1 LNFWALY
8 LNAIPPSYSSLDGSP
23 PAVIDHSGGLHWQP
37 PEWFKNICFVLLF
50 PSHPGNV
57 GSAARAMRVM
67 GFKHLRVVGPRHAN
81 VGKQPK
87 AIALASGALDVLE
100 NLQEF
105 ETIDEALHDI
115 ELKVAVSATGREFG
129 PVPRTPEEMCAEI
142 VQLST
147 AVAVLDD
154 APKIALI
161 FGTERTGMSIEQVQ
175 RCQRLCSI
183 PGTANYQSLNLA
195 QAVQI
200 LSYCLG
206 RAAQMQLPVMQPDR
220 RATDAEQSNDPG
232 EKLANDAQVNGM
244 LEHLEKML
252 IQTGFLDVEQPKKLM
267 PRLQRLF
274 NRAMLKRSE
283 VDILRGIYAS
293 IEKHQQSRR

>member
-1 LNFWALY
+1 LNSTAPTSPMPESG
-8 LNAIPPSYSSLDGSP
+8 IPKT
-23 PAVIDHSGGLHWQP
+23 IDHSGGLHWQP

-57 GSAARAMRVM
+57 GSAARAIRVM

-129 PVPRTPEEMCAEI
+129 PAPQTPEELCAEI
-142 VQLST
+142 VQRST
-147 AVAVLDD
+147 SASSLGD

-206 RAAQMQLPVMQPDR
+206 RAAQLLPVEKTEN
-220 RATDAEQSNDPG
+220 ATLDVEQSSDPG
-232 EKLANDAQVNGM
+232 EKFANDAQVKGM
-244 LEHLEKML
+244 LEHLEKTL
-252 IQTGFLDVEQPKKLM
+252 VQTGFLDVDQPKKLM
-267 PRLQRLF
+267 PRLQRMF

-283 VDILRGIYAS
+283 VDILRGVFAS
-293 IEKHQQSRR
+293 IEKIIHSRR

>member
-1 LNFWALY
+1 MPESSTP
-8 LNAIPPSYSSLDGSP
+8 AI
-23 PAVIDHSGGLHWQP
+23 IDHSGGLHWQP

-67 GFKHLRVVGPRHAN
+67 GFKNLRVVGPRHAN

-100 NLQEF
+100 NLLEY
-105 ETIDEALHDI
+105 ETLDEALLDI

-129 PVPRTPEEMCAEI
+129 PVPQTPEEMCAEI
-142 VQLST
+142 VELST
-147 AVAVLDD
+147 SVTTLSD
-154 APKIALI
+154 APRIALI

-206 RAAQMQLPVMQPDR
+206 RAAQLQLP
-220 RATDAEQSNDPG
+220 ATQSMREVSNIELSNDPG
-232 EKLANDAQVNGM
+232 EKLANDAQVTGM
-244 LEHLEKML
+244 LEHLEKTL
-252 IQTGFLDVEQPKKLM
+252 IQTGFLDVDQPKKLM

-293 IEKHQQSRR
+293 IEKHNQSRR

>member
-1 LNFWALY
+1 MPESG
-8 LNAIPPSYSSLDGSP
+8 IPKT
-23 PAVIDHSGGLHWQP
+23 IDHSGGLHWQP

-129 PVPRTPEEMCAEI
+129 PAPQTPEELCAEI
-142 VQLST
+142 VQRST
-147 AVAVLDD
+147 SASSLGD

-206 RAAQMQLPVMQPDR
+206 RAAQLLPEEKTENAAVDV
-220 RATDAEQSNDPG
+220 EQSSDPG
-232 EKLANDAQVNGM
+232 EKFANDAQVKGM
-244 LEHLEKML
+244 LEHLEKTL
-252 IQTGFLDVEQPKKLM
+252 VQTGFLDVDQPKKLM
-267 PRLQRLF
+267 PRLQRMF

-283 VDILRGIYAS
+283 VDILRGVFAS
-293 IEKHQQSRR
+293 IEKIIHSRR

>member
-1 LNFWALY
+1 LNS
-8 LNAIPPSYSSLDGSP
+8 ISPSNPTPNGGT

-67 GFKHLRVVGPRHAN
+67 GFKHLRVVGPRYAN

-100 NLQEF
+100 NLGEY
-105 ETIDEALHDI
+105 ETLDEALHDI

-129 PVPRTPEEMCAEI
+129 PVPQTPEEMCAEI

-147 AVAVLDD
+147 SVTSLSD

-206 RAAQMQLPVMQPDR
+206 RAAQLHLPSTSAQSALSIAD
-220 RATDAEQSNDPG
+220 TSNDPG
-232 EKLANDAQVNGM
+232 EKLANDAQVTGM
-244 LEHLEKML
+244 LEHLEKTL
-252 IQTGFLDVEQPKKLM
+252 IQTGFLDAEQPKKLM

-293 IEKHQQSRR
+293 IEKYTQSRR

>member
-1 LNFWALY
+1 LY
-8 LNAIPPSYSSLDGSP
+8 LNAISSPNVTPQGSTSV
-23 PAVIDHSGGLHWQP
+23 AIDHSAGLHWQS

-105 ETIDEALHDI
+105 ETLDEALKDI

-129 PVPRTPEEMCAEI
+129 PVPQTPEDICAEI
-142 VQLST
+142 VTLST
-147 AVAVLDD
+147 SVSSPNEG
-154 APKIALI
+154 PKIALI

-206 RAAQMQLPVMQPDR
+206 RAAQLQVSSNAREHIVSSADV
-220 RATDAEQSNDPG
+220 SNDPG
-232 EKLANDAQVNGM
+232 ERLASDSEVIGM
-244 LEHLEKML
+244 LAHLERTL
-252 IQTGFLDVEQPKKLM
+252 IQTGFLDEEQPKKLM

-274 NRAMLKRSE
+274 NKAMLRRSE
-283 VDILRGIYAS
+283 VDILRGVYAS
-293 IEKHQQSRR
+293 VEKHNQSPR

>member
-1 LNFWALY
+1 LNPILPSHPMPESS
-8 LNAIPPSYSSLDGSP
+8 NPAI
-23 PAVIDHSGGLHWQP
+23 IDHSGGLHWQP

-67 GFKHLRVVGPRHAN
+67 GFKNLRVVGPRHAN

-100 NLQEF
+100 NLLEY
-105 ETIDEALHDI
+105 ETLDEALLDI

-129 PVPRTPEEMCAEI
+129 PVPQTPEEMCAEI
-142 VQLST
+142 VELST
-147 AVAVLDD
+147 SVTTLSD
-154 APKIALI
+154 APRIALI

-206 RAAQMQLPVMQPDR
+206 RAAQLQLP
-220 RATDAEQSNDPG
+220 ATQSMREVSNIELSNDPG
-232 EKLANDAQVNGM
+232 EKLANDAQVTGM
-244 LEHLEKML
+244 LEHLEKTL
-252 IQTGFLDVEQPKKLM
+252 IQTGFLDVDQPKKLM

-293 IEKHQQSRR
+293 IEKHNQSRR

>member
-1 LNFWALY
+1 LY
-8 LNAIPPSYSSLDGSP
+8 LNAISSSNLSSQGDTSV
-23 PAVIDHSGGLHWQP
+23 AIDHSAGLHWQA
-37 PEWFKNICFVLLF
+37 PEWFKNVYFVLLF

-67 GFKHLRVVGPRHAN
+67 GFKHLRVVGPRYAN

-105 ETIDEALHDI
+105 ETLDEALQDI

-129 PVPRTPEEMCAEI
+129 PLPQTPEDICAEI
-142 VQLST
+142 VALST
-147 AVAVLDD
+147 SVPSLNEG
-154 APKIALI
+154 PKIALI

-206 RAAQMQLPVMQPDR
+206 RAAQLQVSSTILQTR
-220 RATDAEQSNDPG
+220 GSSAEFSNDPA
-232 EKLANDAQVNGM
+232 ERLASDSEVMGM
-244 LEHLEKML
+244 LAHLEKTL
-252 IQTGFLDVEQPKKLM
+252 IQTGFLDKEQPKKLM

-274 NRAMLKRSE
+274 NKAMLRRSE
-283 VDILRGIYAS
+283 VDILRGVYAS
-293 IEKHQQSRR
+293 VEKQNQSRR

>member
-1 LNFWALY
+1 MTE
-8 LNAIPPSYSSLDGSP
+8 SSV
-23 PAVIDHSGGLHWQP
+23 AAAIDHSGGLHWQP

-67 GFKHLRVVGPRHAN
+67 GFKHLRVVGPRHSN

-105 ETIDEALHDI
+105 ETLDEALHDI

-129 PVPRTPEEMCAEI
+129 PLPQPPEDICGEI
-142 VQLST
+142 VMRST
-147 AVAVLDD
+147 KGD
-154 APKIALI
+154 APKVALI

-206 RAAQMQLPVMQPDR
+206 RATQLQTTSKSVIEAP
-220 RATDAEQSNDPG
+220 SNSELSADPG
-232 EKLANDAQVNGM
+232 EKLANDAQVSGM
-244 LEHLEKML
+244 LAHLEKTL
-252 IQTGFLDVEQPKKLM
+252 IQTGFLDQEQPKKLM

-274 NRAMLKRSE
+274 NRSELKRSE
-283 VDILRGIYAS
+283 VDILRGIFAS
-293 IEKHQQSRR
+293 IEKKTHSRT

>member
-1 LNFWALY
+1 MPESG
-8 LNAIPPSYSSLDGSP
+8 IPKT
-23 PAVIDHSGGLHWQP
+23 IDHSGGLHWQP
-37 PEWFKNICFVLLF
+37 PEWFRNICFVLLF

-129 PVPRTPEEMCAEI
+129 PTPQTPEELCAEI
-142 VQLST
+142 VQRST
-147 AVAVLDD
+147 SPNSLVD

-206 RAAQMQLPVMQPDR
+206 RAAQLQLPSQLPLGTTENAASDFE
-220 RATDAEQSNDPG
+220 ASSDPG

-244 LEHLEKML
+244 LEHLEKTL
-252 IQTGFLDVEQPKKLM
+252 VQTGFLDVDQPKKLM
-267 PRLQRLF
+267 PRLQRMF
-274 NRAMLKRSE
+274 NRALLKRSE
-283 VDILRGIYAS
+283 VDILRGVFAS
-293 IEKHQQSRR
+293 IEKIIHSRR

>member
-1 LNFWALY
+1 VA
-8 LNAIPPSYSSLDGSP
+8 
-23 PAVIDHSGGLHWQP
+23 IDHSGGLHWQP
-37 PEWFKNICFVLLF
+37 PEWFKNIYFVLLF

-67 GFKHLRVVGPRHAN
+67 GFKNLRVVGPRHAN

-100 NLQEF
+100 NLAEY
-105 ETIDEALHDI
+105 ETLDEALSDI

-129 PVPRTPEEMCAEI
+129 PVPQTPEEICAEI
-142 VQLST
+142 VTLST
-147 AVAVLDD
+147 SVPSLND
-154 APKIALI
+154 APKIALV
-161 FGTERTGMSIEQVQ
+161 FGTERTGLSIEQVQ
-175 RCQRLCSI
+175 RCQRVCSI

-206 RAAQMQLPVMQPDR
+206 RAAQLQLPAKRSEIDVTQ
-220 RATDAEQSNDPG
+220 AEMSNDPG
-232 EKLANDAQVNGM
+232 EKLANDAQVTGM
-244 LEHLEKML
+244 LEHLEKTL
-252 IQTGFLDVEQPKKLM
+252 IQTGFLDTEQPKKLM

-274 NRAMLKRSE
+274 NRSMLKRSE
-283 VDILRGIYAS
+283 VDILRGIYAL
-293 IEKHQQSRR
+293 IEKHTQSRR

>member
-1 LNFWALY
+1 M
-8 LNAIPPSYSSLDGSP
+8 PEDSS

-100 NLQEF
+100 NLQEY
-105 ETIDEALHDI
+105 ENLDEALHDI

-129 PVPRTPEEMCAEI
+129 PVPQTPEEMCAEI

-147 AVAVLDD
+147 SVNSQGE

-206 RAAQMQLPVMQPDR
+206 RAAQLQLPAPHSERGDSN
-220 RATDAEQSNDPG
+220 AEFSNDPG
-232 EKLANDAQVNGM
+232 ERLANDGQVTGM
-244 LEHLEKML
+244 LEHLEKTL
-252 IQTGFLDVEQPKKLM
+252 IQTGFLDIEQPKKLM

-293 IEKHQQSRR
+293 IEKYTQSRR

>member
-1 LNFWALY
+1 MPNDV
-8 LNAIPPSYSSLDGSP
+8 PP
-23 PAVIDHSGGLHWQP
+23 PAIDHSGGLHWQA
-37 PEWFKNICFVLLF
+37 PEWFKNVCFVLLF

-81 VGKQPK
+81 VGRQPK

-129 PVPRTPEEMCAEI
+129 PLPQTPEELCAEI
-142 VQLST
+142 VARST
-147 AVAVLDD
+147 SKDSLGDP
-154 APKIALI
+154 PKIALI

-206 RAAQMQLPVMQPDR
+206 RAAQTHMAINQTEIALSN
-220 RATDAEQSNDPG
+220 AEFSNDPG
-232 EKLANDAQVNGM
+232 EKLANDSQVTGM
-244 LEHLEKML
+244 LEHLEKTL
-252 IQTGFLDVEQPKKLM
+252 VQTGFLDMEQPKKLM

-283 VDILRGIYAS
+283 VDILRGIFAS
-293 IEKHQQSRR
+293 IEKHIQSRR

>member
-1 LNFWALY
+1 M
-8 LNAIPPSYSSLDGSP
+8 P
-23 PAVIDHSGGLHWQP
+23 Q
-37 PEWFKNICFVLLF
+37 
-50 PSHPGNV
+50 
-57 GSAARAMRVM
+57 
-67 GFKHLRVVGPRHAN
+67 
-81 VGKQPK
+81 
-87 AIALASGALDVLE
+87 
-100 NLQEF
+100 
-105 ETIDEALHDI
+105 
-115 ELKVAVSATGREFG
+115 
-129 PVPRTPEEMCAEI
+129 TPEELCAEI

-147 AVAVLDD
+147 SVAALND

-206 RAAQMQLPVMQPDR
+206 RAAQVNSPANQTRNSNPEP
-220 RATDAEQSNDPG
+220 SNDPG
-232 EKLANDAQVNGM
+232 EKLANDAQVTGM
-244 LEHLEKML
+244 LEHLEKVL
-252 IQTGFLDVEQPKKLM
+252 VQTGFLDVEQPKKLM

-283 VDILRGIYAS
+283 VDILRGVYAS
-293 IEKHQQSRR
+293 IEKYNQTRR

>member
-1 LNFWALY
+1 MSETSIAKT
-8 LNAIPPSYSSLDGSP
+8 
-23 PAVIDHSGGLHWQP
+23 IDHSGGLHWQP

-67 GFKHLRVVGPRHAN
+67 GFKHLRVVGPRHSN

-129 PVPRTPEEMCAEI
+129 PVPQTPEELCAEI
-142 VQLST
+142 VLRST
-147 AVAVLDD
+147 AASSLAD

-183 PGTANYQSLNLA
+183 PGTSNYQSLNLA

-206 RAAQMQLPVMQPDR
+206 RAAQLQMPLAKAENAPL
-220 RATDAEQSNDPG
+220 DAQVSNDPG
-232 EKLANDAQVNGM
+232 EKLANDAQVTGM
-244 LEHLEKML
+244 LEHLEKTL
-252 IQTGFLDVEQPKKLM
+252 VQTGFLDVDQPKKLM

-274 NRAMLKRSE
+274 NRALLKRSE
-283 VDILRGIYAS
+283 VDILRGVFAS
-293 IEKHQQSRR
+293 VEKFIHSRR

>member
-1 LNFWALY
+1 MPESG
-8 LNAIPPSYSSLDGSP
+8 IPKT
-23 PAVIDHSGGLHWQP
+23 IDHSGGLHWQP

-129 PVPRTPEEMCAEI
+129 PTPQTPEELCAEI
-142 VQLST
+142 VQRST
-147 AVAVLDD
+147 LESSLGD

-206 RAAQMQLPVMQPDR
+206 RAAQLQSLEKTES
-220 RATDAEQSNDPG
+220 ATSAFEASGDPG

-244 LEHLEKML
+244 LEHLEKTL
-252 IQTGFLDVEQPKKLM
+252 VQIGFLDVDQPKKLM
-267 PRLQRLF
+267 PRLQRMF
-274 NRAMLKRSE
+274 NRALLKRSE
-283 VDILRGIYAS
+283 VDILRGVFAS
-293 IEKHQQSRR
+293 IEKIIHSRR

>member
-1 LNFWALY
+1 LY
-8 LNAIPPSYSSLDGSP
+8 LNPISAHHPSPEGST
-23 PAVIDHSGGLHWQP
+23 PAAIDHSGGLHWQP

-100 NLQEF
+100 NLQEY
-105 ETIDEALHDI
+105 ETIADALHDV

-129 PVPRTPEEMCAEI
+129 PVPHTPEEICAEI

-147 AVAVLDD
+147 AVTSLHDS
-154 APKIALI
+154 PKIALI

-206 RAAQMQLPVMQPDR
+206 RAAQLQVPTKRSESGVSNS
-220 RATDAEQSNDPG
+220 EESNDPG
-232 EKLANDAQVNGM
+232 EKLANDAQVTGM
-244 LEHLEKML
+244 LEHLEKTL
-252 IQTGFLDVEQPKKLM
+252 IQTGFLDTEQPKKLM

-293 IEKHQQSRR
+293 IEKHFQSRR